1 MNELDEDIKATAD
14 AIQADAATITAIE
27 DEKIALDVDDPRVEY
42 LSAEAV
48 EVATR
53 LVEEARVEREL
64 VVEAAHSET
73 QKPSR

>member
-27 DEKIALDVDDPRVEY
+27 DDKIALDVDDPRVEY

>member
-53 LVEEARVEREL
+53 LVEEARVELEL
-64 VVEAAHSET
+64 VVEGAQSET

>member
-1 MNELDEDIKATAD
+1 MNELDEDIKATAG

-27 DEKIALDVDDPRVEY
+27 DEKIALDADDPRVED
-42 LSAEAV
+42 LSTEAV
-48 EVATR
+48 AVATR

-64 VVEAAHSET
+64 VVEAAQSET